1 MDISRSRIDAPGK
14 LRLADHPTR
23 LKGDPKEKELRESLL
38 RDRERIIDLQEHLF
52 AEDRR
57 SLLLIF
63 QALDAAG
70 KDSCVRH
77 VLAGVD
83 PQGVQAW
90 SFKAPSE
97 EERDHDFLWRH
108 AKAVPARGF
117 IGVHN
122 RSHYEEV
129 LVVRVHPEFL
139 LGQRLPGIKEAADP
153 GKAFWQ
159 QRFDSIRAFEE
170 HLERQGITIMKFYL
184 HMSRAAQKKRFMERM
199 DDPKKSWKFGSGD
212 VKERQ
217 LWDPYMHA
225 YEEAIGS
232 TAGPHAP
239 WFIVPADDQWETR
252 AVVAQLVREQLEAMD
267 PRIPTLDAKAKEGLV
282 EARRLLD
289 AEKN

>member
-1 MDISRSRIDAPGK
+1 MNTSRSRVAAPGK
-14 LRLADHPTR
+14 FRLADHPTR
-23 LKGDPKEKELRESLL
+23 LEGDRKEQELKESLL
-38 RDRERIIDLQEHLF
+38 RDRERIIELQEDLF

-83 PQGVQAW
+83 PQGIQAW

-108 AKAVPARGF
+108 AKAVPARGL

-139 LGQRLPGIKEAADP
+139 LGQRLPGVREAADP

-159 QRFDSIRAFEE
+159 QRFDSINDFEE
-170 HLERQGITIMKFYL
+170 HLAQQGVVIMKFYL
-184 HMSRAAQKKRFMERM
+184 HMSRMAQKKRFLERL

-212 VKERQ
+212 VKERWS
-217 LWDPYMHA
+217 WDAYMHA
-225 YEEAIGS
+225 YEEAIGA
-232 TAGPHAP
+232 TASPHAP

-252 AVVAQLVREQLEAMD
+252 ALVARLVREQLEAMD
-267 PRIPTLDAKAKEGLV
+267 PHLPVLDAKAKEGLV

-289 AEKN
+289 AERN